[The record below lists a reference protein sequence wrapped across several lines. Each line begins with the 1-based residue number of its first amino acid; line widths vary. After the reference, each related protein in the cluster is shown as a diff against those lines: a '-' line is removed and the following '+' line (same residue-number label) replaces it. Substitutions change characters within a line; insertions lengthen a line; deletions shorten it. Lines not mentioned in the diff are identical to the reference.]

1 MNNVL
6 DLVRKIN
13 RYREMVDVLVDLK
26 AKSSRPLTIND
37 VILYI
42 ENEVDV
48 AKLQL
53 EKELKGQ

>member
-26 AKSSRPLTIND
+26 SKSSRPLTIND

-42 ENEVDV
+42 ENEIDV